1 MCYPHGTVTNELTS
15 VPHILTST
23 NHRDSPLIVR
33 YAMRAGFSGGLVVD
47 YPNSTR
53 AKKIFLCLVAGG
65 VAAPLP
71 AAKAEDGPAT
81 SASFVGAQRDHRG
94 AGKHRGKKHSVP
106 KGSKEWIL
114 AKKERRRRQE
124 DKGEVRPDTKFTGR
138 KRRPKF

>member
-1 MCYPHGTVTNELTS
+1 
-15 VPHILTST
+15 
-23 NHRDSPLIVR
+23 
-33 YAMRAGFSGGLVVD
+33 MRAGFSGGLVVD

-71 AAKAEDGPAT
+71 APKGADDGPPT
-81 SASFVGAQRDHRG
+81 SASFVSAQRDRS
-94 AGKHRGKKHSVP
+94 AGKHLKRGAKKT
-106 KGSKEWIL
+106 GKEWIL

-124 DKGEVRPDTKFTGR
+124 NKGEVRPDTKFTGR